1 MMTQAQMTVDSIVM
15 VEQRRRELEVAIKKK
30 LANLSDEELQPFIES
45 QKKWREYVEAVL
57 YIIDKKFEGG
67 TARVCAK
74 NGIEE
79 MLIFDRLEYL
89 F

>member
-1 MMTQAQMTVDSIVM
+1 MTQAQMTVDSIVM
-15 VEQRRRELEVAIKKK
+15 VEQRRRELEVAIKRK

-57 YIIDKKFEGG
+57 YIVDKKFEGG

>member
-1 MMTQAQMTVDSIVM
+1 M